1 MKNVFVYSMFIFGT
15 LLVIKGIF
23 NFFPFEIRS
32 TENSSNAYNYGHA
45 AGYVIG
51 KFGKIALGLMMI
63 KYGYKT
69 YLEQKIVK

>member
-1 MKNVFVYSMFIFGT
+1 
-15 LLVIKGIF
+15 LLIIKGIF

-32 TENSSNAYNYGHA
+32 SKNSNDAYNYGHA
-45 AGYVIG
+45 ASYVVG
-51 KFGKIALGLMMI
+51 KFAKIALVLMMI